1 MVPKALGPSAVLPSG
16 LRAAL
21 EMRAGLRP
29 RPAAHPPREGGA
41 APERAE
47 GQRLPMDPAGLL
59 GLKEWVSTRQRANH
73 AGPRSGPE
81 GALPHTHAH
90 ARMRTYPHARTH
102 THARAAEL
110 KTQTSKASQPQCP
123 SMGPGSHWHRGL
135 EPRWT
140 NGLGRLGWVPKS
152 SAKQDRGVFK
162 GLLPC
167 SCKASGFI
175 HIQGL
180 PLNSAGSE
188 LRT

>member
-47 GQRLPMDPAGLL
+47 GQRFPMDPAGLL

-102 THARAAEL
+102 AHARTCRRAQDPNKQSESAPVPFNGTRFSLAQRPGAEMDQWPWPPWL
-110 KTQTSKASQPQCP
+110 GPQELSQA
-123 SMGPGSHWHRGL
+123 G
-135 EPRWT
+135 
-140 NGLGRLGWVPKS
+140 
-152 SAKQDRGVFK
+152 
-162 GLLPC
+162 
-167 SCKASGFI
+167 
-175 HIQGL
+175 QGCF
-180 PLNSAGSE
+180 
-188 LRT
+188 